1 MQKLSQFSY
10 IIKQIERIRKFTM
23 RVTIPGFD
31 KIPLY
36 DVGIFFIKGLS
47 KGSLT
52 VRASSIAFNF
62 FLALFPTLIFF
73 FTLIPYI
80 PIDNFQNEL
89 LNLLKDVLPQN
100 AYISFQTTLEDIILE
115 KRGGLLSI
123 GFITA
128 FYFSTNGINSLMNAF
143 NATFHS
149 FDSRKWISQ
158 RLISFFLILIIS
170 LLVTIA
176 IVLIVFSQQFFSYL
190 LEQDIIKNDLFY
202 YIITSGKWIIVVL
215 LFFFVISFLYYYAP
229 LKKTRWRFFSAGSSL
244 ATLMCIVISLGF
256 SFYVNN
262 FGQYNKLYGSIGT
275 LIVIMLWLYFNSI
288 ILLIG
293 FELNASINSAH
304 LKKASKIEPSLIN

>member
-1 MQKLSQFSY
+1 MKKLSQISY
-10 IIKQIERIRKFTM
+10 VINQIDRTRKFTM
-23 RVTIPGFD
+23 RVTFPGFD
-31 KIPLY
+31 KVPLY
-36 DVGIFFIKGLS
+36 DVGMFFIKGLS

-80 PIDNFQNEL
+80 PINNFQNEL
-89 LNLLKDVLPQN
+89 LSLLKDVLPEN
-100 AYISFQTTLEDIILE
+100 AYTSFQSTIEDIILE

-143 NATFHS
+143 NATVHT

-158 RLISFFLILIIS
+158 RLISFLLILIIS
-170 LLVTIA
+170 VLVTVA
-176 IVLIVFSQQFFSYL
+176 IVLIVFSQQFFRYL
-190 LEQDIIKNDLFY
+190 LEQDIIKSDLFY
-202 YIITSGKWIIVVL
+202 YTITSGKWITVVL

-229 LKKTRWRFFSAGSSL
+229 LKKTSWRFFSAGSSL
-244 ATLMCIVISLGF
+244 ATFMSILISLGF
-256 SFYVNN
+256 SYYVNN

-275 LIVIMLWLYFNSI
+275 LIVIMLWLYFNSLT
-288 ILLIG
+288 LLIG

-304 LKKASKIEPSLIN
+304 LKKVKELEPPAQ

>member
-1 MQKLSQFSY
+1 MKKLSQFSY
-10 IIKQIERIRKFTM
+10 FIKHVDKIRKFTM

-31 KIPLY
+31 KVPLY
-36 DVGIFFIKGLS
+36 DVGMFFIKGLS

-89 LNLLKDVLPQN
+89 LNLIKDVLPEN
-100 AYISFQTTLEDIILE
+100 AYFSFQTTLEDIVLE

-128 FYFSTNGINSLMNAF
+128 FYFSTNGINSLLDAF

-149 FDSRKWISQ
+149 FNSRKWFSQ
-158 RLISFFLILIIS
+158 RLISFLLILIIS

-176 IVLIVFSQQFFSYL
+176 IVLIVFSQQFFRYL
-190 LEQDIIKNDLFY
+190 LEQDIIKSNFHF
-202 YIITSGKWIIVVL
+202 YIITTGKWLIVVT

-229 LKKTRWRFFSAGSSL
+229 LKKTSWRFFSAGSSL
-244 ATLMCIVISLGF
+244 ATIMSIIISLGF

-275 LIVIMLWLYFNSI
+275 LIVIMLWLYFNSL

-293 FELNASINSAH
+293 FELNASINSAR
-304 LKKASKIEPSLIN
+304 LKKVSEIKV